1 MNHKLLFEVTITS
14 GDDEFWDDFEPSLEK
29 ITELSKTIE
38 NLIDKEGYE
47 SRVKI
52 KKVETTYE

>member
-1 MNHKLLFEVTITS
+1 MEHKLLFELIITS
-14 GDDEFWDDFEPSLEK
+14 GSDKYWDDFQPNLEK
-29 ITELSKTIE
+29 INDLSQKIE